1 MGISREL
8 DLTLKC
14 KAEKEDTV
22 NLHDIKANKEDLES
36 SLRNIDILHK

>member
-8 DLTLKC
+8 DLTLKS
-14 KAEKEDTV
+14 KAEKEDIV

-36 SLRNIDILHK
+36 S